1 MKLTSLFALVGL
13 LSTALAVPCLR
24 QDLVCEYS
32 DEYSGSYSPLCIDIL
47 KRAEETE
54 HTTDTPQSAQNSQG
68 DQKAN
73 QEDHDGRD
81 GKWVRWPFGW
91 RWEWNHPRGRHG
103 PSDWLDEDFWR

>member
-13 LSTALAVPCLR
+13 LSTALAVP
-24 QDLVCEYS
+24 VS
-32 DEYSGSYSPLCIDIL
+32 SSGSDIL